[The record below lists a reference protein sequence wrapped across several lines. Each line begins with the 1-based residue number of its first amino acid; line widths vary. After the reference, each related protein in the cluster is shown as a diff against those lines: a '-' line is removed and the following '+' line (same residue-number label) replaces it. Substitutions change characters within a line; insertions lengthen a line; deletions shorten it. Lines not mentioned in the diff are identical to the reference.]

1 MTDLTAH
8 AKPFVYETGT
18 SRALHFTLSE
28 IQSRMQTER
37 PRALDLDYTRL
48 MMGFLLFHAAP
59 ARLAM
64 IGLGGGSMAKFCHH
78 FMPSTRIEVVEI
90 NPHVIALREAFCI
103 PPDDTRFQVQLADG
117 AAYLSAAPEPI
128 DVLVVDGFD
137 GSGQPEAL
145 CSQRFYDDSQAA
157 LQPDGL
163 LVVNLHTAHPDF
175 ELHAARIARSFA
187 GEVLRVPDRDGSNTI
202 VFAAKAPL
210 AQRFKPQGL
219 RQFDAQTR
227 ADLMPAWAA
236 VERAVRGMQVDAEAA
251 P

>member
-1 MTDLTAH
+1 MTDPATH
-8 AKPFVYETGT
+8 AKPFVYETAN
-18 SRALHFTLSE
+18 SKALHFSLSE

-37 PRALDLDYTRL
+37 PHALDLDYTRL
-48 MMGFLLFHAAP
+48 MMGLLLFHPAP

-64 IGLGGGSMAKFCHH
+64 IGLGGGSMAKFCYH

-103 PPDDTRFQVQLADG
+103 PPDDARFQVQLADG
-117 AAYLSAAPEPI
+117 AAYLSASPEPI

-137 GSGQPEAL
+137 GTGQPEAL
-145 CSQRFYDDSQAA
+145 CSQRFYDDCQAA
-157 LQPDGL
+157 LQADGL
-163 LVVNLHTAHPDF
+163 LVVNLHAAHPDF
-175 ELHAARIARSFA
+175 ELHAARIERSFA

-202 VFAAKAPL
+202 VFASKAPL
-210 AQRFKPQGL
+210 AQRFKPQGPRQL

-236 VERAVRGMQVDAEAA
+236 VERAMRTHGCSV
-251 P
+251 